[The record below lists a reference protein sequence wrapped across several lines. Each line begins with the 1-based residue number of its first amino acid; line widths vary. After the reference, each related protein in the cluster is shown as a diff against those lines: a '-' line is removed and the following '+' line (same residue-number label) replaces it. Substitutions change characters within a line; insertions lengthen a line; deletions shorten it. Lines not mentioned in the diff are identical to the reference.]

1 MNGMLI
7 KDPFGIHG
15 IKGLVQD
22 TREALDYRRFT
33 LDSPAWVGKVN
44 FKWGG
49 VCTGSVA
56 LD

>member
-1 MNGMLI
+1 MLI

-33 LDSPAWVGKVN
+33 LDSPAWVGRVN
-44 FKWGG
+44 
-49 VCTGSVA
+49 
-56 LD
+56 L